1 MFENDDDLLYLSPLP
16 QPKKPSSSDKVS
28 FYAQKNGVEP
38 EFVRAVMG
46 QESSGNPTAKS
57 WANAKG
63 LLQLTDAVGRKY
75 RKNDYDPYN
84 EDINLDAGTQHLKYL
99 LDKYKGDK
107 KRVLAAYN
115 AGEDNADKP
124 DWYEK
129 SVYWSND
136 KDVQAGL
143 KPRGPSDKTNT
154 RNYIDKIYGNYEK
167 FRGNQPSSQIEDL
180 SFLSPLANIGDETE
194 NLDSLSPLTSTPN
207 DIPQGFQSEP
217 DPEYMAQFSPKADF
231 PQVPMG
237 ALDKFGNQATWNAT
251 PENPTTPTDFFTKN
265 GETIPITPTTANIP
279 PNVPMKQLLDKQGN
293 LPEHIPTLD
302 PKILKTGDGRT
313 LIKHSDQ
320 SGLQPGEVRYRN
332 SANDKGGVVILK
344 TDGFGKFFESKPT
357 ANLAQNE
364 RPVTK
369 QQNLPSSAKEPQ
381 FGVSVGVEDFQP
393 IPPNQTDEQ
402 PKQQGQPLYE
412 ARNNQEILAKGSA
425 GTIPIDLSA
434 VPKGVDKRLFA
445 GREALRQVA
454 PNYELTDAE
463 IDAYLAD
470 NPNRLPKVTD
480 KNGKEYNSVID
491 ITVQNQVINEILN
504 RRKGVFGNDV
514 QSIEQP
520 TSTNPF
526 LNQLN
531 KDKKAQNAYINPE
544 LQTDIQMKDAQY
556 QVGNRDLS
564 GIEEKDAEEQ
574 TKREIADAIIN
585 PQVSWQSVGDSAA
598 KGIQQGIEN
607 LSSPFTLYKNVRDK
621 LSELSDGL
629 NGITP
634 QTSEAKF
641 QEVYNKQIDEIKK
654 DFGSF
659 KEYQRVQNYIKDMSP
674 VELGVRTGA
683 NYFRSTINTAISSNL
698 QGLDVIDKY
707 IEKVNP
713 IDYFMPESMR
723 PNLRNLENGIGFT
736 IATLLGKGDKFQ
748 RITPETDAK
757 DRLFY
762 TLGKRIKDE
771 LGEDKYLRSGLA
783 KVASENLG
791 NMTGFML
798 LGMIAPELSAGEF
811 SITSAISGALGE
823 AGSMYEQ
830 AKQKGYSENTSL
842 LAGFVGTLT
851 GATEGFGAGA
861 ALNKAL
867 NKAERK
873 AFFGRVVDFAKET
886 GKEILKDGAEEFS
899 QETLQ
904 NVTEGAFFKYLE
916 QKDSK
921 LAEKVISTLA
931 GLPNAEKFYALAGV
945 AENVYNVI
953 ADLPSNIGKNAIEN
967 GVPAGFFGGLF
978 GQATNLA
985 MSQAEK
991 AAGRQNNE
999 KEYQTLFGTKTEI
1012 TPEVKPLSDKLEV
1025 ARNGINQVQSEIE
1038 GLKSYL
1044 AKEDISPQQKRIAT
1058 TELNKRLGELEILQ
1072 NREKIL
1078 RQNLFEQ
1085 TNQSQTS
1092 GGIIGQ
1098 EFEQNGEKLK
1108 VISQINPQTYEIQ
1121 TEDGQIFRADKDS
1134 LEGYLKENSPTTAP
1148 EPEAP
1153 ETIAAQV
1160 ESAQHPESP
1169 RIGVLYTD
1177 GETEPKVPKG
1187 FIRAKVKEGIL
1198 HINKEKAQEFGLDTS
1213 KKVQDFVKENG
1224 VSSLIGKVEEVKD
1237 TSKGIVVVTT
1247 DADTGLELSS
1257 SVVSSEENAQKQIEA
1272 DKESFPG
1279 KNHEHQ
1285 IMTVPEAVERRKM
1298 NRVALQPK
1306 AQNLADN
1313 ATQNKPV
1320 SVNTATNNDSSLT
1333 DKKDDSLTGK
1343 IEHIANSILATIS
1356 AKKDAERN
1364 LQDIDNHLAEI
1375 EQKIQNGENVA
1386 YPELLN
1392 QKTKGGAAFNNF
1404 TLSPD
1409 HHVLSKDFADNPLHT
1424 IQYLRSRIQQGI
1436 EKAQY
1441 RNSPEY
1447 KQEMT
1452 ELEIQGID
1460 QQLSDL
1466 DTATKTVTM
1475 FGKKIQEKL
1484 TPAEKE
1490 KRKNLLEKKKEK
1502 LINQLPTPTPESK
1515 DLSPESLV
1523 NRLENLRPRL
1533 LKLQH
1538 TPEGRALLVHVDSF
1552 GDEKRTGNYIWKK
1565 TDALG
1570 SFQRS
1575 QNKANSADDLQKIE
1589 GQNKLNKI
1597 YRDISEIERKTD
1609 ELENKELPK
1618 GDKIMTVPEAVE
1630 RRKMNRVSLQPK
1642 TVTLP
1647 SQEQV
1652 QPTKTVTPKVAEKE
1666 EVKSQEKSLPET
1678 VKDNSETKH
1687 DFELSEIAQKN
1698 ADAYLSERIS
1708 DKITTDKAQNENIG
1722 RTWNG
1727 PYGKSKIVA
1736 YDAGGAGMYITV
1748 NEKGVIRNYGKDIDR
1763 VIEKDELSITP
1774 EGIEKAKQQREKA
1787 ANIKS
1792 IKEKEAQDLKI
1803 QENEIAEFTKGKNP
1817 MQAGKIKSTLQ
1828 RKVNAGD
1835 LGIITRKQWI
1845 ESKINEGYR
1854 LDKDGDLELPG
1865 KNQFF
1870 SDLTKAE
1877 QDYAKYFADKNI
1889 VAATDAAHEAAPAA
1903 EFAKLPENISETWDV
1918 KYLNPPTKTSTGRAV
1933 TSFPMVDAS
1942 TRQKGKNTETRIE
1955 SWLIQNAIEEAKSRG
1970 DKFNLSNFAGQ
1981 AGKKLTQAD
1990 REAAFEYLFSDS
2002 AFAVPDVE
2010 KLQHG
2015 EIKTA
2020 NDGTQ
2025 YRILSM
2031 GKNWTVERKT
2041 PKDRVYKSLSV
2052 SGSQVAMSQY
2062 VADAIKQSEKPE
2074 IAQDN
2079 SDKTSYSGYVANL
2092 KTEADNLSQYA
2103 GKKIKFNRNGKEVE
2117 GTIGNAVNMPNG
2129 LYFQHIEDSEGKLL
2143 GAVFAKDVEFV
2154 EENPT
2159 IKEIADASPNVFIVK
2174 PGASEPTKTNELPYT
2189 AESLGIQPIEEDTW
2203 KYFDKKKFDSS
2214 GAKLFPLDKLI
2225 STKNESLDA
2234 KFIAG
2239 LKGHPVK
2246 NAAGAFQKGAKNDAA
2261 FRPRK
2266 PLYIADN
2273 GDGTYRVL
2281 DGNATTQAAKF
2292 VGWTQVPAIIADA
2305 AKVVELM
2312 RNESSFK
2319 DATTLAKFFLEGQK
2333 PRIQRE
2339 LAEAAGLNGNA
2350 SVEEILEATYG
2361 KPNAA
2366 DQLTSEA
2373 LAKFTDDFKKA
2384 EGNAEKQKEI
2394 SAQLAANLKLAKKFG
2409 ELEKTDEIVRL
2420 SFAVR
2425 QAAESEKDTYF
2436 SDVQKVAEQVGG
2448 EVDSKIRKFLTK
2460 TALSLAKKL
2469 SIKSNKVPSDL
2480 LRTTILI
2487 PEGSPAQS
2495 SQIAYQTIE
2504 AMGKLG
2510 YKVWADESGNPDF
2523 TNRFEDEAPGY
2534 KDINLKFIKG
2544 ESDPVIKELQLIQ
2557 PAMAAAKTEGHK
2569 DYDAVKDILDEL
2581 KNNKSLSEEE
2591 QRDLTDEMVKL
2602 NEKMANAYKTA
2613 FDKDVQASAGSDIL
2627 SSINLP
2633 SLTIPATEAGSSK
2646 EGLAKR
2652 NLSADSALVI
2662 LSTYTS
2668 SSRLSSTERAAKF
2681 LDSKVDSDI
2690 TVSPS
2695 TSIITKT
2702 KGNEST
2708 NQPTD
2713 YGAPPT
2719 NQNQPTPL
2727 DPLAKYSD
2735 DTVKDILR
2743 LGGLLTQDYKLTHI
2757 EEQTVTRLVNLI
2769 KEETRLNER
2778 SVYNLARQSV
2788 SKNNKPTIKNEG
2800 ENDVSESTTNRGS
2813 QESGNSDNSVS
2824 SGNSTQLLGDK
2835 LPDVSEGV
2843 GNSGEVTSPNSSGPI
2858 LSDVR
2863 VSDKRGD
2870 GTVSGETGSNGG
2882 NNLPTNRRS
2891 GSKLDNKSTES
2902 VVGTTGNYYV
2912 NDIQEFA
2919 SGGLKTKFNQNVEAL
2934 ETLRDIQR
2942 EGRQTATPEEQ
2953 KKLAKYLGWGQFPAL
2968 FNTYNQSGETWAKER
2983 ETLLSLINKE
2993 EFEAASA
3000 STKNAH
3006 YTAPQIVRTV
3016 WDIVQKLGFK
3026 GGRVLETSLGTGNFL
3041 MMMPPE
3047 LRGTSKVTGIEL
3059 DQLTAQIAKLL
3070 FPTYD
3075 IRQQGYE
3082 TFDPPKGYYDLAI
3095 SNVPFGRYKIA
3106 DLKMPNFLKSEIHN
3120 YFFAKSLQNVRP
3132 GGLIAFITSTGTM
3145 TSADVTNYLKGKADL
3160 VTAVRFPANTFLKE
3174 AGTAV
3179 VTDLVVL
3186 RVKDEQAVPRL
3197 EKELSELKDTET
3209 YLKERF
3215 AEMQKD
3221 AEAGTNIQFQQ
3232 VLLHL
3237 AAVRQSIASI
3247 NNELQKLKMFD
3258 QHNWSEIGTIPDPAG
3273 GDDIPLNRYYV
3284 DNPQN
3289 MLGKMDRSGTMY
3301 RGNSVNLSRTPDFEH
3316 LLDKYLH
3323 NLPQNVMLE
3332 RNEKA
3337 LITQKSIPAPVHLRQ
3352 GALIVKDGK
3361 VYSREGSFLKDVPMG
3376 VKQIKVLEGLL
3387 KLRDV
3392 YNEVTDFERGGNIRE
3407 ADNARK
3413 ILNETYDNFVKTHGT
3428 VRDNFSLMKT
3438 DPDVYRLLGL
3448 ENFDKKT
3455 KKVTGKADIFFQ
3467 PTVSISAPLTSADN
3481 YGDALNIVLNSSG
3494 FVDIARIADLMNVDQ
3509 EQAGRDLVENGL
3521 AFHDPRDGWEVKDLY
3536 LSGEVRRK
3544 LREAKEAAKTDSIYE
3559 KNIEALE
3566 KVQPEDIPYRK
3577 IKPTL
3582 GAAWI
3587 PASDIKQFMADMF
3600 NENGE
3605 NATPD
3610 DFLVEKI
3617 GTGDWVIGFDNSY
3630 LEDSRTSTEILGTE
3644 RRAFDKIV
3652 TAAIKDMPIVLY
3664 NSKNDGGGIDKRGS
3678 LRANNKVR
3686 DIRRKFAKW
3695 VWADG
3700 ARRERLHRA
3709 YNDTYNDTIETKWDG
3724 SHLTFPG
3731 MVTRWVNE
3739 LRPHIKNAVYR
3750 LLVKG
3755 RMLAAHEV
3763 GTGKTSLMIASAM
3776 ELRRL
3781 NLAKKPAIVCLNA
3794 NVEQVAEAAREMYP
3808 NAKILAAYSG
3818 MDAHTRKET
3827 TTRIMSGDWDI
3838 VVLTHDNLQKI
3849 PMSQA
3854 RQLAFIN
3861 EELEYLRDQV
3871 RAAKAAESSQNTGY
3885 ERNKK
3890 GKNQDNRVVKALEA
3904 KIATRIAK
3912 YQELFAKPK
3921 DDVVT
3926 FEETGIDF
3934 LLVDEAHAFKNL
3946 SISTTREGT
3955 KGIPTSDAQ
3964 RATNMFML
3972 TSYLADT
3979 HNNRGMAFF
3988 TGTPISNTTAEAFN
4002 VQRYLQYQ
4010 DLKARGIE
4018 KFDAWAANYGENI
4031 STQEMSATGEY
4042 KYVTAFRQFKNLE
4055 TLSGLLRQVMD
4066 VVWAADVGAIH
4077 RPNKIDHVISVPM
4090 SEAQRDFQQTLIERA
4105 EKLKSMSRQ
4114 ERKEKGADNW
4124 LAIGQHAKW
4133 AAIDMR
4139 LVDPE
4144 AEDDPNSKTNA
4155 LVREVLEVHRNNP
4168 GKTQLI
4174 FSNIGVNPNKINP
4187 KFHLYGDIIK
4197 KLVEGGIP
4205 RNKIIDFTKFKS
4217 SKTLKDGEED
4227 DGSSPQKEEAMR
4239 RLSSGEALV
4248 AIGSAEKL
4256 GTGVNVQ
4263 EKVVAMHKLDVKQRP
4278 DQDEQET
4285 GRGWRH
4291 GNQNEQVHLYR
4302 YTTQDSFDMF
4312 FYDRLKQKQN
4322 FITSL
4327 IKGDVSGEFTDSL
4340 DESLDYDTIVALTA
4354 SDPLIKERVDT
4365 MRQLSVLENEFEGFE
4380 EDQLRLR
4387 DALRKAQNRIKS
4399 NEREIADITE
4409 DKNAALEK
4417 ENNRTV
4423 KLNDQ
4428 TFNVESPEEIWDY
4441 KNKIAEIE
4449 TQIRE
4454 QILADEAKQKHPWTD
4469 KKPTEKLIEAKEQ
4482 YDKELQKQFR
4492 AMVKAETDKLGVPEW
4507 KKVNKAFS
4515 QRLDAYRKQA
4525 KEDYW
4530 GFGQRLIR
4538 NGDEDFGEMFGFP
4551 LRVAFSEPWDKTT
4564 KEIIMQPYLVMPS
4577 GRQAELRTA
4586 NDLVDKVDK
4595 ELFNVRIKST
4605 DGLRSEAEI
4614 AKSDIPRLEKQL
4626 ENQFEQK
4633 DLLEELR
4640 TKLSRIE
4647 LELGGDVLPEGY
4659 QLVEDR
4665 IRDLG
4670 ETKTDEKTDV
4680 EYTELEQAAKGFEV
4694 GNTKTL
4700 GKYARKG
4707 QLIIRGENLP
4717 ETEKKTD
4724 LWTDEKTENDI
4735 KNTISYFKSGKGKEI
4750 VPVAVDLEPDQVLF
4764 DNGKWLF
4771 ARDFAFIHKA
4781 FPNAYYLTNNSALM
4795 AINNNQVVAVASLF
4809 DLRGGLPEDL
4819 MPAIRRARFAAEFAK
4834 EKRDKLT
4841 KLFTEPFRKAQEIK
4855 AQKAFGKLLMPSQ
4868 FDESTFDYAKPEMLY
4883 KKRSDQDAA
4892 ERDRLET
4899 VPTHELFDGFAKV
4912 DGENVELDLKA
4923 AENLRRHIAELSFFE
4938 TGDETDESSFD
4949 GITLNDGSM
4958 KNLIEL
4964 LQSTYDQA
4972 LTPDFGYSKKE
4983 LAGHKSLLD
4992 AMKTL
4997 AKNQKVGVLYVFDD
5011 ALPEELFHKLD
5022 MLSGRTDETAEQII
5036 MRSPIWKNAFVLQFG
5051 KTRSFKSEYGNQS
5064 TRNRISEVIAKLATG
5079 QETRYGLDNGFASR
5093 EEFEAERDRL
5103 IQEWADGVLRK
5114 NPNLEKT
5121 LEDQIKNYATKESE
5135 VEKGDSANSNS
5146 NQQINRKESASQKS
5160 ESDQSGESSAEETE
5174 SESDRRLPGRSDE
5187 VKRRQQA
5194 ISTPI
5199 KFESSGKT
5207 KTSQTPETLRENN
5220 IDVGD
5225 RVYVSTSNIARQTFA
5240 DAILDEGAES
5250 AQQWLDKAVKDKENQ
5265 SGATVAVAFNLMNHY
5280 GKTGDLKNLN
5290 KVADDII
5297 PMITDAAQTVQAV
5310 SLVNMYNPEL
5320 AGSYATKVKKQK
5332 TGQDITERELAKA
5345 QYLANQLQSATN
5357 NLVTSQLQ
5365 NDILTKE
5372 NETLK
5377 TQVADNEKTLSLI
5390 NKRLLNTKLKM
5401 SEIKELYNK
5410 VKKQLERL
5418 QESRPPKQKL
5428 GVPYAKLVKELED
5441 NKQGILDRLQ
5451 KKFGNNVMLKMVN
5464 GNSEH
5469 SFLKMVAEPALIK
5482 IEQDEVD
5489 FVTLKLIDALKNSTT
5504 PSDFINDLD
5513 NSFNGKLT
5521 PFQLQQ
5527 LHAEAVKR
5535 LQNSGQPLSDEQK
5548 ALAKNNRQHRKI
5560 AKEFFNA
5567 EQIKADEIKN
5577 QFIKNYLKSLKDIKA
5592 KNPHLNLISKIV
5604 ELAQGKDFESES
5616 VAVAVS
5622 KQEGNDVKTILHK
5635 LQEEFDLSEKDAKKV
5650 LMQGNALIHQAKQAI
5665 EIENKTKKFKIALNE
5680 KDLENFKAEQKMLNR
5695 QKRQVDFE
5703 MRRFYEALS
5712 KSTLDLA
5719 GDTITGVKRA
5729 NLLSLPL
5736 AIFGKGVAKD
5746 FVSTGLFNVTDNL
5759 TDAMMI
5765 VGDALLSKAQGKDRT
5780 IAARLNLNAF
5790 KSVFMADET
5799 MQNLDKKSGLATAWG
5814 ILRHGED
5821 IDEAIKK
5828 DYIPTDTKA
5837 LGERLFKEG
5846 TKRQRLAET
5855 AGGVVDW
5862 YIDKV
5867 FRTRGMYDAISKVYA
5882 FRKSLEQQ
5890 ASVIA
5895 KNENLSDEERRSLIL
5910 NPTNVMQIEAMYYA
5924 EEMSFQ
5930 DDNVVNDYWHSLQA
5944 KSKFGKFAS
5953 NQIIPFAKT
5962 VSNVL
5967 YRTLQHTPLG
5977 FADAARLALVNKEK
5991 AKEKIEN
5998 KYREAV
6004 TMDAAKTKNWEQMN
6018 KAEQLE
6024 YIDNE
6029 LDKILNRQQKLA
6041 IGRAISRGSFGTAGL
6056 ALGYFL
6062 AMAGIMAGALDFDDD
6077 KEESARRRKAGIEN
6091 NSVNFANKFR
6101 FSLPETPFGTAM
6113 AIGAT
6118 IADNQK
6124 LNTKKRYSTVNPFID
6139 AVGESFYEQAK
6150 SLPQVRGTLDFLDN
6164 QTFPSRAGTFFA
6176 PYLTPSWLSEWA
6188 NIDDTKDRTG
6198 KSFYPSFGVDKFERK
6213 RSKLGEFG
6221 KPFAQRLPGL
6231 RQKNAEIKNQVNETE
6246 RGGFWRKLIRA
6257 NDPLNVRSAN

>member
-28 FYAQKNGVEP
+28 FYAEKNGVEP

-207 DIPQGFQSEP
+207 DLPPGFQSEP

-425 GTIPIDLSA
+425 KTVPVDLSA
-434 VPKGVDKRLFA
+434 VPNGVNKQLYA
-445 GREALRQVA
+445 GREALRQIA
-454 PNYELTDAE
+454 ANYELTDAE
-463 IDAYLAD
+463 IDSYLAE

-1177 GETEPKVPKG
+1177 GEAEPKVPKG

-1392 QKTKGGAAFNNF
+1392 QKTKGGAAFDNF

-1409 HHVLSKDFADNPLHT
+1409 HHVLSKGFADNPLHT

-1490 KRKNLLEKKKEK
+1490 KRKNLLEKEKEK
-1502 LINQLPTPTPESK
+1502 LINQLP
-1515 DLSPESLV
+1515 
-1523 NRLENLRPRL
+1523 
-1533 LKLQH
+1533 
-1538 TPEGRALLVHVDSF
+1538 
-1552 GDEKRTGNYIWKK
+1552 
-1565 TDALG
+1565 
-1570 SFQRS
+1570 
-1575 QNKANSADDLQKIE
+1575 
-1589 GQNKLNKI
+1589 
-1597 YRDISEIERKTD
+1597 
-1609 ELENKELPK
+1609 K
-1618 GDKIMTVPEAVE
+1618 GDKT
-1630 RRKMNRVSLQPK
+1630 
-1642 TVTLP
+1642 
-1647 SQEQV
+1647 
-1652 QPTKTVTPKVAEKE
+1652 
-1666 EVKSQEKSLPET
+1666 
-1678 VKDNSETKH
+1678 
-1687 DFELSEIAQKN
+1687 
-1698 ADAYLSERIS
+1698 
-1708 DKITTDKAQNENIG
+1708 
-1722 RTWNG
+1722 
-1727 PYGKSKIVA
+1727 
-1736 YDAGGAGMYITV
+1736 
-1748 NEKGVIRNYGKDIDR
+1748 
-1763 VIEKDELSITP
+1763 
-1774 EGIEKAKQQREKA
+1774 
-1787 ANIKS
+1787 
-1792 IKEKEAQDLKI
+1792 
-1803 QENEIAEFTKGKNP
+1803 
-1817 MQAGKIKSTLQ
+1817 
-1828 RKVNAGD
+1828 
-1835 LGIITRKQWI
+1835 
-1845 ESKINEGYR
+1845 ES
-1854 LDKDGDLELPG
+1854 
-1865 KNQFF
+1865 
-1870 SDLTKAE
+1870 
-1877 QDYAKYFADKNI
+1877 
-1889 VAATDAAHEAAPAA
+1889 ATDAAHEAATSPLNDLPEPTQAQKEAGNYKMGHINVNGLDITVEIPTGGMRSGVNKKGKAWKRKMKSHYGYFKRTVGADTENIDVFVKDGTPQNFNGDVFIVDQVHPDTGDFDEHKVMLGFNNEEEARKAYLENYAKNWKGLKQIVPMSFDDFKQWTKSEPTAPAA

-1942 TRQKGKNTETRIE
+1942 TRQKGKNTETRID
-1955 SWLIQNAIEEAKSRG
+1955 SWLIQNAIDEAKSRG
-1970 DKFNLSNFAGQ
+1970 DKFNLSTFAGQ

-1990 REAAFEYLFSDS
+1990 REAAFEYLFSEDWKNVGKNQIPNKEASNKNAQNLIENNSSYSDYNLPLAEFINKAKKDIGEYWENGFDAVAMEHHRKIVEQALKEGKAVSDEAIRPYQDLREKYQQTETADS

-3838 VVLTHDNLQKI
+3838 VVLTHDNLQKV
-3849 PMSQA
+3849 PMSKA

-3871 RAAKAAESSQNTGY
+3871 RAAEAAEASQNTGY
-3885 ERNKK
+3885 GRNKK
-3890 GKNQDNRVVKALEA
+3890 SKNQDNRVVKALEA

-3972 TSYLADT
+3972 TRYLGDT